1 MTRVRLAILPGDELE
16 ARLPPAMLARLAQKP
31 GAGVELAAGER
42 TVSVRLTAGA
52 PPARMLLTRPVAEAL
67 SLPAGLRVRLRRA
80 ADGRIRLG
88 PLVGILTFRSGR
100 RPFGPQTPLV
110 RAVARRADAAGV
122 VAYVFR
128 PADIGWADGTVRGCY
143 RQAGSWR
150 RGRLPLP
157 EVVYDRI
164 SCRAHE
170 ARPEVARAR
179 SALKAQLPGR
189 YFPPGFLGKLA
200 VHSTLA
206 GVASLSRHLPATAPL
221 TPEAIARMLGK
232 YRQVYLKPDEGSR
245 GRGILRLARLSGSGI
260 QYRYAGG
267 AGGHSR
273 SIADFLA
280 ERGKRLADRPYLVQ
294 QGIATATFGGRPFD
308 VRVLLQRDGA
318 NRWRITR
325 SYARVAGRGR
335 VVANVSRGGKALGLA
350 RVIGRRSVRKS
361 IGMVARLVP
370 SALESA
376 LGEPL
381 GELGVDLAVTRSGR
395 VFILE
400 VNAKP
405 YRMTWGWGSGPTFRY
420 PLAYARY
427 LARFV

>member
-1 MTRVRLAILPGDELE
+1 MNRVRLSILPGDELR
-16 ARLPPAMLARLAQKP
+16 ARLPATVLARL
-31 GAGVELAAGER
+31 GENSGVGVQLAAGGR
-42 TVSVRLTAGA
+42 TVSVHLAAGA
-52 PPARMLLTRPVAEAL
+52 PPARMLLTRPVAEVL

-100 RPFGPQTPLV
+100 KPFGPHTPLV
-110 RAVARRADAAGV
+110 RAVARRANAAGV
-122 VAYVFR
+122 VAYAFR
-128 PADIGWADGTVRGCY
+128 PDDIRWADGTVYGRY
-143 RQAGSWR
+143 RQTGIWQ
-150 RGRLPLP
+150 RGRFPLP
-157 EVVYDRI
+157 DVVYDRI

-170 ARPEVARAR
+170 ARPEVAQAR

-206 GVASLSRHLPATAPL
+206 GVAGLARHLPATAPF
-221 TPEAIARMLGK
+221 TPEAIVRMLGA
-232 YRQVYLKPDEGSR
+232 YRQVYLKPDDGSR
-245 GRGILRLARLSGSGI
+245 GRGILRLARLSGSGVH
-260 QYRYAGG
+260 YRYAGG
-267 AGGHSR
+267 AGGRER
-273 SIADFLA
+273 SLADFLA
-280 ERGKRLADRPYLVQ
+280 GRGKVLADRPYLVQ
-294 QGIATATFGGRPFD
+294 QGIAAATFGRRPFD

-325 SYARVAGRGR
+325 SYARVAGPGR
-335 VVANVSRGGKALGLA
+335 VVANVSRGGTALGLA
-350 RVIGRRSVRKS
+350 RAVRKRSVRQS
-361 IGMVARLVP
+361 IRTVARRVP

-381 GELGVDLAVTRSGR
+381 GELGVDLAVTRGGR

-427 LARFV
+427 LARLI